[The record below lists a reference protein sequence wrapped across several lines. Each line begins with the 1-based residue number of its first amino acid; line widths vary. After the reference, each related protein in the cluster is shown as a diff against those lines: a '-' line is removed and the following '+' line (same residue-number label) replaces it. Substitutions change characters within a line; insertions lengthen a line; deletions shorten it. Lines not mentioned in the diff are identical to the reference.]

1 MTRAWRSY
9 GAPILAAFAIW
20 FVHFVLCWAV
30 AEVWPQ
36 GRLANRLAWG
46 FTVAAESSGRVLVD
60 ATPFLIRDNLNLGPR
75 LRPGTYRLDESRS
88 SVYMTGTFNFPKNSE
103 LEVELTYAQQ
113 QQAGPPQGG
122 AAREHAAG
130 GHPRRHRSSTRSARP
145 ARCSRESVAF
155 LA

>member
-46 FTVAAESSGRVLVD
+46 FTVAALLAIGVHARRVARRSAGGEFAVTGLRLARGSIVI
-60 ATPFLIRDNLNLGPR
+60 AAVAVVFTALPSVL
-75 LRPGTYRLDESRS
+75 LRP
-88 SVYMTGTFNFPKNSE
+88 
-103 LEVELTYAQQ
+103 
-113 QQAGPPQGG
+113 
-122 AAREHAAG
+122 
-130 GHPRRHRSSTRSARP
+130 
-145 ARCSRESVAF
+145 
-155 LA
+155 